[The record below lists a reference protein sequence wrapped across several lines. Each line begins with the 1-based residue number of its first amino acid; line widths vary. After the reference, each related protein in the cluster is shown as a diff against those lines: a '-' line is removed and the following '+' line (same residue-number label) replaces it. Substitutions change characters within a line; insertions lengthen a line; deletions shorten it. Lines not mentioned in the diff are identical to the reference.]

1 MTSRPVFARSALR
14 TCASASFALLLSRS
28 TEARAE
34 DAWLGPDKALHF
46 AAAGAIASIGY
57 GVTTAVTEDRWKA
70 FALGG
75 GAAIGAGALKE
86 AWDATGA
93 GDPSWKDFAW
103 DVIGAAVGLGVAW
116 VVDVGVHGG
125 TVPPLSANAP
135 MGALVR
141 F

>member
-1 MTSRPVFARSALR
+1 MPAESARSISTSRNESTNCSTRPRDRHGKRAKGSMTSRAALVR
-14 TCASASFALLLSRS
+14 GALKTCASAALALLVSQP

-57 GVTTAVTEDRWKA
+57 GVTTAVTDDRWKA

-93 GDPSWKDFAW
+93 GDPSW
-103 DVIGAAVGLGVAW
+103 
-116 VVDVGVHGG
+116 
-125 TVPPLSANAP
+125 
-135 MGALVR
+135 
-141 F
+141 